1 MMSNVGVSQNTASAK
16 ATEIM
21 RMFDLIQ
28 MHPEWTLPSL
38 IDRNPLVW
46 MISVDGFLIDAR
58 YAPRP
63 MQEEAYRLRLIPYI
77 SGEPE
82 ER

>member
-21 RMFDLIQ
+21 CMFDLIQ

-38 IDRNPLVW
+38 IDRNPLVLAPAHHVGATN
-46 MISVDGFLIDAR
+46 IFVIPTAR
-58 YAPRP
+58 
-63 MQEEAYRLRLIPYI
+63 
-77 SGEPE
+77 
-82 ER
+82 